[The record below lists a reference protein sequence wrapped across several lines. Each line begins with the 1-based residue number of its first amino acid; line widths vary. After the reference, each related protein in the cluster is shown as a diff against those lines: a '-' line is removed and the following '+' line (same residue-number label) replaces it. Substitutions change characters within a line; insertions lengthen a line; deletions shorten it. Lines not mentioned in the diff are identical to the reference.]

1 MMLGVL
7 TQLGS
12 VTLTR
17 LAALGRAAFF
27 VGQVLGLVVMPPLK
41 GRLIVQQIHF
51 IGARSVLVI
60 ALTGAFAGMVLGLQ
74 GFHVLTRFGSEALL
88 GQFVSLTL
96 ITELGPV
103 FSAIMVT
110 ARAGSAIT
118 AQIGIMRITE
128 QLDAMTVMALNPLRY
143 VAVPNVVAG
152 TLVMPLL
159 GAMFSVV
166 GIWGG
171 YVAGVLILG
180 VNRGTY
186 FGGIADVVDLQD
198 VTNGAYKS
206 LCFGLVVLLVCC
218 FKGYRAGYG
227 AEGVSKA
234 TTEAVVIS
242 AVLILVLDY
251 VLNTVLL

>member
-1 MMLGVL
+1 MEVGIL
-7 TQLGS
+7 TRIGTA
-12 VTLTR
+12 TLTR

-27 VGQVLGLVVMPPLK
+27 VGRVLGLVFVPPLK
-41 GRLIVQQIHF
+41 GRLILRQMHF

-60 ALTGAFAGMVLGLQ
+60 VLTGAFAGMVLGLQ

-143 VAVPNVVAG
+143 VAVPNVAAG
-152 TLVMPLL
+152 ALVMPLL

-166 GIWGG
+166 GIYGG
-171 YVAGVLILG
+171 YLAGVLILG
-180 VNRGTY
+180 VNRGHLLRRHR
-186 FGGIADVVDLQD
+186 GGRRPARHHQRHIQ
-198 VTNGAYKS
+198 
-206 LCFGLVVLLVCC
+206 
-218 FKGYRAGYG
+218 
-227 AEGVSKA
+227 
-234 TTEAVVIS
+234 I
-242 AVLILVLDY
+242 AVLRNRRAAGVLFQG
-251 VLNTVLL
+251 LPCGIRRRGASAARPRRPW

>member
-1 MMLGVL
+1 M
-7 TQLGS
+7 
-12 VTLTR
+12 
-17 LAALGRAAFF
+17 
-27 VGQVLGLVVMPPLK
+27 LGLVFVPPLK
-41 GRLIVQQIHF
+41 GRLILRQMHF

-60 ALTGAFAGMVLGLQ
+60 VLTGAFAGMVLGLQ

-152 TLVMPLL
+152 ALVMPLL
-159 GAMFSVV
+159 GGMFSVV
-166 GIWGG
+166 GIYGG
-171 YVAGVLILG
+171 YIAGGLILG

-186 FGGIADVVDLQD
+186 FGGIAEVVDLQD
-198 VTNGAYKS
+198 ITNAYTNRCAS
-206 LCFGLVVLLVCC
+206 
-218 FKGYRAGYG
+218 
-227 AEGVSKA
+227 E
-234 TTEAVVIS
+234 
-242 AVLILVLDY
+242 
-251 VLNTVLL
+251 